1 MIITSTIAIVSLV
14 LMLYILLHKSR
25 ELRTGKILLS
35 IGNHQSDLAVR
46 RMKASL
52 AEKAAIAHPENGRSI
67 LRRSIIEIEK
77 QSMNLF
83 HRLSHR
89 FSMVGDVV
97 TGRDIPK
104 NRGSVSFFLK
114 NIEDSK
120 KQSSL

>member
-1 MIITSTIAIVSLV
+1 MIITSTIALFSLT

-25 ELRTGKILLS
+25 ELRTGKTLLS
-35 IGNHQSDLAVR
+35 IGNQQSDLVVR
-46 RMKASL
+46 RVKAAL
-52 AEKAAIAHPENGRSI
+52 AEKVAIAHPENGKSI
-67 LRRSIIEIEK
+67 LRRCIIEIEK

-89 FSMVGDVV
+89 FSVVGDVV